1 MVADGLGDQGLGRA
15 AHASSVIAARSQ
27 ATADRLAEMAGNLDA
42 IIGMFV
48 IERAEVEP
56 ATIEPGREAAGHTA

>member
-1 MVADGLGDQGLGRA
+1 MKKTAIRRA
-15 AHASSVIAARSQ
+15 AHAGAVIAARSQ

-42 IIGMFV
+42 MIGMFV

-56 ATIEPGREAAGHTA
+56 GREAAGNPA